1 LFEWLEYRE
10 KKREETGR
18 WVSHSRSFLSHSFF
32 SQSFFLFS
40 VILSFLSHS
49 FFSQSFFLFSVIL
62 SFLSHSFYPQSFPQP
77 DPTCR
82 PRLPPLS
89 SPAQLLP
96 EIPGEPLSL
105 GPHAKAAPPPYKRNF
120 LSPRTLTPALQA
132 RRPPAPPP
140 FFLRRADASASPSTG
155 HSVAPRTTT
164 SPAKASPRHPK
175 APRGQHRSPTPQ
187 HQPNFPRKPSP
198 VSCSAVGIPR
208 RRCIPAHLDPLTT
221 STGVPGA
228 DLRQPRTP
236 ATSASPLPAEA
247 RSSPPPDVV
256 VFHLP
261 SQLQPPQ
268 PLGELRLLSL
278 VLLHQ
283 MS

>member
-1 LFEWLEYRE
+1 VGQSFLLFSV
-10 KKREETGR
+10 TP
-18 WVSHSRSFLSHSFF
+18 SILSHSFF
-32 SQSFFLFS
+32 SQSFLLFS

-49 FFSQSFFLFSVIL
+49 FCS
-62 SFLSHSFYPQSFPQP
+62 QSFPQP

-82 PRLPPLS
+82 PLLPPLS
-89 SPAQLLP
+89 SPVQLLP

-120 LSPRTLTPALQA
+120 LSPQNPNPSPATPET
-132 RRPPAPPP
+132 PAPPP

-155 HSVAPRTTT
+155 NSVAPRTTT
-164 SPAKASPRHPK
+164 SPAKASPRHPE
-175 APRGQHRSPTPQ
+175 APRGQHGSCTPR

-208 RRCIPAHLDPLTT
+208 RRCIPNRLDPLTT

-256 VFHLP
+256 VFLTP
-261 SQLQPPQ
+261 SRLRPPQ
-268 PLGELRLLSL
+268 PSVSL
-278 VLLHQ
+278 ASYPWSFCTRSRRH
-283 MS
+283 